1 MLRHELAIAYRA
13 AAHHDVNEGVCNHF
27 TVALPGNERFLVISH
42 GTPWEHCSASDLLLV
57 SRDGTVLKGDP
68 ATLETTAFYIH
79 RSVHVALGEGRAKCV
94 LHTHMP
100 WATAM
105 ACLRPDWAG
114 SRLIQVHQNSCR
126 FYERV
131 AYDDNYGGRAHDT
144 AEGDRMCRPLLR
156 NERSRVLFLANHG
169 VMVVGASVAEAYD
182 ELYYL
187 ERACRAQV
195 LALQACGGDLGKLHL
210 IADSV
215 ARKTRDQQESGGKV
229 GHYAR
234 QWFGA
239 VQRVLAAKKDAPP
252 VEKK

>member
-131 AYDDNYGGRAHDT
+131 AYDDNYGGLAHDT
-144 AEGDRMCRPLLR
+144 AEGDRMCKPLLR

-169 VMVVGASVAEAYD
+169 VMVVGASVAEASHTRPD
-182 ELYYL
+182 
-187 ERACRAQV
+187 
-195 LALQACGGDLGKLHL
+195 ALMR
-210 IADSV
+210 S
-215 ARKTRDQQESGGKV
+215 
-229 GHYAR
+229 
-234 QWFGA
+234 
-239 VQRVLAAKKDAPP
+239 
-252 VEKK
+252 